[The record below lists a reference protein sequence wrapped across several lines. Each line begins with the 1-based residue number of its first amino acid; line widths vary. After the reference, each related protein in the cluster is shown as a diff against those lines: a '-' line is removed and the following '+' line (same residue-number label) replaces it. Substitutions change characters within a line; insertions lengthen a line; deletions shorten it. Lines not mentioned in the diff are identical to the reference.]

1 MQRLRVLNLGLN
13 EEITFDSF
21 GGISEDILLSHIEG
35 LGHPGATSQK
45 SQGVV
50 QDGCDAEDALLDNRV
65 IKLSATIRT
74 KDRERLYQL
83 RRRIFRIINPKTY
96 NSKTGKRG
104 ELLLYYT
111 NNYKTYRIYAR
122 VEDSFDFKERIKNH
136 DKTIISFLCTNPYLL
151 DENDTLTDIKS
162 SKGGIVFPLALPSTF
177 SQVAFYKEVNNEGDT
192 DTPLSIIF
200 NGPAIN
206 PCITNETTGEY
217 IKVNR
222 EIGEREKIV
231 INPVAIIRTLRH
243 HMVRK
248 LKRETAKSKP
258 KRKDDE
264 DGKEERLRGER
275 HRRRPH
281 KARRGNRGGHRA
293 DALRDAPAQ
302 LRPRRVEDDALGNR
316 NDADDPRQHG
326 GGD

>member
-13 EEITFDSF
+13 EEITFDNV
-21 GGISEDILLSHIEG
+21 GGVSEDILLSHIEG

-50 QDGCDAEDALLDNRV
+50 QDGCDAEDALLNNRV

-111 NNYKTYRIYAR
+111 NDYKTYRIYAR
-122 VEDSFDFKERIKNH
+122 VEDSFDFKDRIKNH

-162 SKGGIVFPLALPSTF
+162 SKGGIVFPLVLPSTF
-177 SQVAFYKEVNNEGDT
+177 SQVAFYKEVDNEGDT

-206 PCITNETTGEY
+206 PCIINETTGEY

-222 EIGEREKIV
+222 EIGTREKIV
-231 INPVAIIRTLRH
+231 INT
-243 HMVRK
+243 
-248 LKRETAKSKP
+248 ES
-258 KRKDDE
+258 
-264 DGKEERLRGER
+264 GKETVTLVTPNGTENVYNNIDLNSTFFELIVGKNLLRYSSDSEIT
-275 HRRRPH
+275 
-281 KARRGNRGGHRA
+281 KDTVSVEFANRYTGA
-293 DALRDAPAQ
+293 
-302 LRPRRVEDDALGNR
+302 
-316 NDADDPRQHG
+316 
-326 GGD
+326 

>member
-111 NNYKTYRIYAR
+111 NDYKTYRIYAR
-122 VEDSFDFKERIKNH
+122 VEDSFDFKDRIKNH

-206 PCITNETTGEY
+206 PCIINEATGEY

-231 INPVAIIRTLRH
+231 INT
-243 HMVRK
+243 
-248 LKRETAKSKP
+248 ES
-258 KRKDDE
+258 
-264 DGKEERLRGER
+264 GKETVTLVTPNGTENVYNNIDLNSTFFDLIVGKNLLRYSSDSEIT
-275 HRRRPH
+275 
-281 KARRGNRGGHRA
+281 KDTVSIEFANRYTGA
-293 DALRDAPAQ
+293 
-302 LRPRRVEDDALGNR
+302 
-316 NDADDPRQHG
+316 
-326 GGD
+326 